1 MDYIRFE
8 LRKIKGSGIF
18 LIGLILTVASV
29 IFQGCL
35 GLRVKE
41 ITSDIIHVTAMDLFS
56 TLFFP
61 IFISVVVAGS
71 FSIEEVNHG
80 IVNSYF
86 SDISI
91 NKIYRM
97 KLLTVRLVNVSYFTI
112 AVVITMGF
120 VYLKGGNPMELPVKE
135 WKWLTLSI
143 LNIFTLINI
152 VGLLILFFKSKLKA
166 TMISVIAT
174 VFASVLNPLG
184 ISWLN
189 PWYGFEHAL
198 FYRGLSLVAVV
209 YVLALFATSEY
220 LIYRLFRKGLLTLL
234 FGSDNL

>member
-29 IFQGCL
+29 VFQGCL

-97 KLLTVRLVNVSYFTI
+97 KLLTIWLVNVSYFTI

-120 VYLKGGNPMELPVKE
+120 VYLK
-135 WKWLTLSI
+135 
-143 LNIFTLINI
+143 
-152 VGLLILFFKSKLKA
+152 
-166 TMISVIAT
+166 
-174 VFASVLNPLG
+174 
-184 ISWLN
+184 
-189 PWYGFEHAL
+189 
-198 FYRGLSLVAVV
+198 
-209 YVLALFATSEY
+209 
-220 LIYRLFRKGLLTLL
+220 
-234 FGSDNL
+234 D